1 MHEVDKT
8 IAAAKRVISEGKR
21 GILVTV
27 VATHGSTY
35 RRAGARVVISEE
47 GETFGT
53 ISGGCLERDLA
64 ERARAW
70 LLDPKPRLMHY
81 DSTRNDD
88 IVFGLG
94 LGCRGTMDVVV
105 EPFDAQRIPSLL
117 TDFRWNGREPVV
129 WTTTLDGR
137 ELLVE
142 LIRPERALAIFGGG
156 PDVEP
161 VARLAE
167 QTGWRA
173 SVISPKDMH
182 PEDVGQRVDLGAF
195 DAAVVMTHNFL
206 HDLALLSA
214 ILPSA
219 IPYAGLLGPKTRGDE
234 LLAQLPEA
242 AAAHRAKLHYPIGLD
257 LGAETPEEIALS
269 IVAEIQAVVNGRSA
283 SSLREKDG
291 PIHADATSESCH

>member
-1 MHEVDKT
+1 MHEIDK
-8 IAAAKRVISEGKR
+8 IISAARRVADEGKR

-27 VATHGSTY
+27 IATQGSTY

-64 ERARAW
+64 ERAQAW
-70 LLDPKPRLMHY
+70 LRDPKPRLMHY
-81 DSTRNDD
+81 DSTRDDD

-94 LGCRGTMDVVV
+94 LGCRGTMDVLV
-105 EPFDAQRIPSLL
+105 EPFDRKHLPSLV

-129 WTTTLDGR
+129 RTTTFEGR

-142 LIRPERALAIFGGG
+142 TIVPEHSIAIFGGG

-161 VARLAE
+161 VARIAE
-167 QTGWRA
+167 QIGWRA

-182 PEDVGQRVDLGAF
+182 PEDVAQRVDLAAF

-214 ILPSA
+214 VLPSP
-219 IPYAGLLGPKTRGDE
+219 IPYVGLLGPKTRGDE
-234 LLAQLPEA
+234 LLAQLAEPA
-242 AAAHRAKLHYPIGLD
+242 AQHRARVRYPIGLD

-269 IVAEIQAVVNGRSA
+269 IVAEIQAALSGRSGA
-283 SSLREKDG
+283 SLREKEG
-291 PIHADATSESCH
+291 PIHADTASATCR

>member
-1 MHEVDKT
+1 MHELDKT
-8 IAAAKRVISEGKR
+8 ISAARRVISEGKR

-27 VATHGSTY
+27 IATHGSTY

-64 ERARAW
+64 ERAQAW
-70 LLDPKPRLMHY
+70 LRDPKPRLMHY
-81 DSTRNDD
+81 DSTRDDD

-94 LGCRGTMDVVV
+94 LGCRGTMDVLV
-105 EPFDAQRIPSLL
+105 EPFDADRLPPLL
-117 TDFRWNGREPVV
+117 TDFRWSGRDPVA

-142 LIRPERALAIFGGG
+142 AIRPERAIAIFGGG

-161 VARLAE
+161 VARIAE
-167 QTGWRA
+167 QIGWRA
-173 SVISPKDMH
+173 AVISPKDMH
-182 PEDVGQRVDLGAF
+182 PEDVAQRVDLGAF
-195 DAAVVMTHNFL
+195 DGAVVMTHNFL

-214 ILPSA
+214 IMPSA
-219 IPYAGLLGPKTRGDE
+219 VPYVGLLGPKSRGDE
-234 LLAQLPEA
+234 LLVQLAEPVL
-242 AAAHRAKLHYPIGLD
+242 AHRAKLHYPIGLD

-269 IVAEIQAVVNGRSA
+269 IVAEIQAVLCDRSA
-283 SSLREKDG
+283 ASLRAKDG
-291 PIHADATSESCH
+291 PIHARVASTSCR